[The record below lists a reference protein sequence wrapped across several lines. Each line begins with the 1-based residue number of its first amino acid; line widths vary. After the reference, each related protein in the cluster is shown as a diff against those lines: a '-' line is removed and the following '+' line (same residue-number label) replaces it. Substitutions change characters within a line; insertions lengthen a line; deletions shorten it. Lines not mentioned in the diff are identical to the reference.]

1 MLSHSIVR
9 AHKKK
14 DYRLDAY
21 ISESFHSESI
31 YMQQI
36 IIKKTQTL
44 ALLPSKRD
52 LKFYASLQVSGNWIE
67 RIIH

>member
-9 AHKKK
+9 THKKK

-36 IIKKTQTL
+36 IIKKNNF
-44 ALLPSKRD
+44 S
-52 LKFYASLQVSGNWIE
+52 
-67 RIIH
+67 IIAIKKGP